1 MKDKKIVLFPGFR
14 HVVPADFESWLEK
27 MASAGWHIDRITQ
40 WSSFVMVFRR
50 GAPKKYRFVYDL
62 QAAPRKDY
70 RAIYQEF
77 GWEYLGRMA
86 SVFIWRKEY
95 REARLE
101 AFSDQESILQRN
113 RRTLIAVFH
122 CFLYV
127 FAGRPNPRSLL
138 FYSNACP
145 RRVVPSRACLGPVPG
160 CCRLPGQS
168 DAENWKKTRVLN
180 FQ

>member
-95 REARLE
+95 RDARLE

-113 RRTLIAVFH
+113 RRTLIAVSIAFYM
-122 CFLYV
+122 FLLAALILGLSFFTRTLAPGELFQAVLALALFLAIAAYL
-127 FAGRPNPRSLL
+127 GRVMLKIGRKRE
-138 FYSNACP
+138 Y
-145 RRVVPSRACLGPVPG
+145 
-160 CCRLPGQS
+160 
-168 DAENWKKTRVLN
+168 
-180 FQ
+180 